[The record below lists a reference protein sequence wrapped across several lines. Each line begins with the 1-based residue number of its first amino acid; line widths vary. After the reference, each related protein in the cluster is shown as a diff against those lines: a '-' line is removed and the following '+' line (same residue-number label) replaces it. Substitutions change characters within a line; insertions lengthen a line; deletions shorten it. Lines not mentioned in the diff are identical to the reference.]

1 MFGIPACT
9 LCQICFGFKNGHHRH
24 HHHHFLRRRSL
35 HRHQLQPSST
45 PSNQPFHRA
54 KHHHC
59 PMIGVA
65 AQPAL
70 GALGTALCAALW
82 VLIAVIVTLYCS
94 YSTRPTATADA
105 DTTAQAST
113 PTQAQ
118 PTTPRAQQATTTPME
133 LTILQ
138 SGRYAGDTFQQVLR
152 HTRYCHWIRTHRHV
166 LKDTTLIQFHN
177 WLLTNPMET
186 SQPVDPTRRTRSQ
199 PPTVTHTTTTQ
210 RSQSQPASDTTT
222 VVNTTT
228 TTTVTT
234 SQQLR
239 QRRG

>member
-1 MFGIPACT
+1 MTCDLQQLAS
-9 LCQICFGFKNGHHRH
+9 QRA
-24 HHHHFLRRRSL
+24 SL
-35 HRHQLQPSST
+35 HHHQLQPSST

-54 KHHHC
+54 KRHHC

-65 AQPAL
+65 
-70 GALGTALCAALW
+70 TYALCAALW
-82 VLIAVIVTLYCS
+82 VLIVVIVTLYCS
-94 YSTRPTATADA
+94 YSARPTATADA

-118 PTTPRAQQATTTPME
+118 PTTPRAQQATTTPIE

-152 HTRYCHWIRTHRHV
+152 HTRYCHWIRTHQHV

-199 PPTVTHTTTTQ
+199 PPTVTHTTTAQ
-210 RSQSQPASDTTT
+210 GSRSQPAGDTTA
-222 VVNTTT
+222 VVNTTTTTT

-239 QRRG
+239 QRRDVPRTCLG